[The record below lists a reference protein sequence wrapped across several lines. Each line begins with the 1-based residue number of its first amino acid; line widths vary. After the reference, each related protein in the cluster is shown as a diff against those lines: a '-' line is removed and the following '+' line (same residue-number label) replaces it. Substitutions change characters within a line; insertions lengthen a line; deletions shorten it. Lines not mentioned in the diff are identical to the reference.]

1 MDRRIILLVEL
12 KSHDGEWTVDITG
25 GKIRWTDPPHE
36 PIVSSQANIN
46 KSVEFSMPID
56 PTADLITELNTPKD
70 THSFWPTNCT
80 HDGIVLLYYGRR
92 LDYTYIDR
100 HLTQI

>member
-12 KSHDGEWTVDITG
+12 KSHDGEWTVDIMG
-25 GKIRWTDPPHE
+25 GKVRWTDLPHG

-56 PTADLITELNTPKD
+56 PT
-70 THSFWPTNCT
+70 H
-80 HDGIVLLYYGRR
+80 R
-92 LDYTYIDR
+92 
-100 HLTQI
+100 